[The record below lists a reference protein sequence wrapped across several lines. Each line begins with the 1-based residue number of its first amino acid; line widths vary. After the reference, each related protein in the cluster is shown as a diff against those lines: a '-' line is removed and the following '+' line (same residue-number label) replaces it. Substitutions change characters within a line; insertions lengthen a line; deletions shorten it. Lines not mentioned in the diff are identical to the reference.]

1 MWKEQIIEIQ
11 LFSEDC
17 FKLCSYENS
26 QTGVKGGLNHKK
38 IKDVSILNKRN
49 YYLQKKRMS
58 NTWILIKSCWFQE
71 EYEEAYF
78 LHHDIISDTLLVIG
92 YFDIL
97 RKPCSCSGCLRNLAN
112 KQQKGENKTMFIGLL

>member
-1 MWKEQIIEIQ
+1 MGYFLGFIGNIHNDECLIYI
-11 LFSEDC
+11 FTGNV
-17 FKLCSYENS
+17 ENS
-26 QTGVKGGLNHKK
+26 TP
-38 IKDVSILNKRN
+38 I
-49 YYLQKKRMS
+49 
-58 NTWILIKSCWFQE
+58 ILIKNCWFQE